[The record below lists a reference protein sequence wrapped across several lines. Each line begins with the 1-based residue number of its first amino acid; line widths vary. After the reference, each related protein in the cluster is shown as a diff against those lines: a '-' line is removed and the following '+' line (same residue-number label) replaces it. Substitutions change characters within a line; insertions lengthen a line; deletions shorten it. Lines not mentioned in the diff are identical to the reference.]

1 MDTLQTYQ
9 KCNSNDWTHNFKFYL
24 TQSAYLILY
33 TGKVKKKSITVSL
46 KISIQSELS
55 KNLFSLCEF
64 GLSYKNT
71 SDLVIFIR
79 MVRIKA

>member
-1 MDTLQTYQ
+1 MDTLQTCQ

-24 TQSAYLILY
+24 TQSAYFIFY
-33 TGKVKKKSITVSL
+33 TDKVKKKSSTVSL

-64 GLSYKNT
+64 GFSNKNT
-71 SDLVIFIR
+71 SELVIFIR
-79 MVRIKA
+79 MVPVKA